1 MYLYAVLFG
10 VITGLLV
17 SMVFHVYSKRT
28 TDTYTRMIFGVSSSS
43 VIKNLLVFN
52 VLFLVV
58 VMGWLS
64 LFIRDLTFPTEHPL
78 RFLIESI
85 LVGVI
90 PASTLFIIYYIRN
103 VPLGRDVLYGFLVLV
118 FKCILAHVLLQV
130 SGVYSSL
137 LK

>member
-28 TDTYTRMIFGVSSSS
+28 TDTYSRMIFGVSSSS

-52 VLFLVV
+52 ILFLVV

-78 RFLIESI
+78 MFLIETI

-90 PASTLFIIYYIRN
+90 PASTLFIIYYIRH
-103 VPLGRDVLYGFLVLV
+103 VPLGRDVLYGFLVIV